1 MLEGIKINF
10 EFDQKSLPP
19 KCKFRTGKNLFKEFA
34 LLTEN
39 IFSTRQDRDS
49 ISLPRE
55 RFALRL
61 TVSYHFRKPVKKIVS
76 QIQRK
81 EINFTLMESTEKF
94 KENLLTG
101 GREKRYHEER
111 ERSNFETRVI
121 QKASTSS
128 LPFTRLEWRGRWIG
142 FLEEGKRVHREFI
155 ASSYACPTSVSTSAE
170 RGERERDLLCKCP
183 ICTGYASSGCRHAS
197 LTPSPVSLSCSFSFP
212 ILPRLSKHFSNNLSL
227 DLIHIHIIT
236 IVHNYFEQHA
246 NYFFQTV

>member
-1 MLEGIKINF
+1 MLERIKINF

-19 KCKFRTGKNLFKEFA
+19 KCKFRTEKNFFKEFA

-128 LPFTRLEWRGRWIG
+128 LPFTRSGEDGGSVFWKRGNAS
-142 FLEEGKRVHREFI
+142 I
-155 ASSYACPTSVSTSAE
+155 ASLSRRPTRVRQVFRRLPNE
-170 RGERERDLLCKCP
+170 ERERE
-183 ICTGYASSGCRHAS
+183 TSYANARFAPDMRRPAAAT
-197 LTPSPVSLSCSFSFP
+197 L
-212 ILPRLSKHFSNNLSL
+212 LSL
-227 DLIHIHIIT
+227 RALFPSAAHFRSQSYLAFPNI
-236 IVHNYFEQHA
+236 
-246 NYFFQTV
+246 FQTIYHWI